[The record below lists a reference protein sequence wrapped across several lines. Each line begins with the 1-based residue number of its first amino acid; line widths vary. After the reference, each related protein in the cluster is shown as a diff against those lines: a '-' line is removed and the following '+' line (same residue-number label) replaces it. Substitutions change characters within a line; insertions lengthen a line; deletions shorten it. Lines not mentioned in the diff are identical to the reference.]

1 MHIPLQGMLT
11 ILVCWLDGKFC
22 NHSCRYFIEGSFLPP
37 DLVQHLKVQ
46 AGSHGNGLQA
56 AKRRSTLLPAPSSG
70 AVLCPAAA
78 PEAKVAV
85 AEDADQP
92 DRWDLGVV
100 ALLQGKALEAE
111 KQHHQQTAAL
121 ASAAAACAPIHV
133 RMRLPHSAATAQQP
147 QPHLR
152 SGVSAGPATGD
163 RHPFVG
169 HSNSGSMSSGSGPAL
184 QHQESNC
191 SSRSRSSFVGSVA
204 SYQQQRGVAQHQ
216 AQLLSCAS
224 LGELQACRMWAMLRQ
239 WEDLRGLM
247 SQ

>member
-1 MHIPLQGMLT
+1 M
-11 ILVCWLDGKFC
+11 LVCWLAGTFC

-111 KQHHQQTAAL
+111 KQHRQQTKAL
-121 ASAAAACAPIHV
+121 ASAAAACAPNHV
-133 RMRLPHSAATAQQP
+133 RMHLPHSAATAQQP

-163 RHPFVG
+163 RHPFVR

-184 QHQESNC
+184 QHQESYC